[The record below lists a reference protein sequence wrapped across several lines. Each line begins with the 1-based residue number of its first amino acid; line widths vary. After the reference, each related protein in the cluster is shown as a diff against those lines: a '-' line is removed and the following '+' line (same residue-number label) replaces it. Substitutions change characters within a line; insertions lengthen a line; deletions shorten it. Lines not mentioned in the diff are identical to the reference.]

1 MALDSYEI
9 KFFAWCN
16 EGNHDKIW
24 GFVEFKNAPELNEM
38 QKRHPCWYPP
48 EPGSMYNFWGRRGK
62 TYSFKRHFGL
72 SGKQDLVT
80 LARKKTHPSG
90 DKEPY
95 RRIDVSEIEKVC
107 PGFIKEFEDQ
117 LLMAKFSNKV
127 KTDDTDNHSFI

>member
-24 GFVEFKNAPELNEM
+24 GYVEFKNAPEPAPGTRFYAW
-38 QKRHPCWYPP
+38 QRP
-48 EPGSMYNFWGRRGK
+48 EPGSLYNFWGRRGK
-62 TYSFKRHFGL
+62 TYTFKRHFGKWGL
-72 SGKQDLVT
+72 SDLET

-90 DKEPY
+90 NKEPY
-95 RRIDVSEIEKVC
+95 RRISIAEIEKVC

-127 KTDDTDNHSFI
+127 KTDDTENHSFF

>member
-16 EGNHDKIW
+16 EGTHDKIW
-24 GFVEFKNAPELNEM
+24 GYVEFKNAPTELNGRALYSWE
-38 QKRHPCWYPP
+38 K
-48 EPGSMYNFWGRRGK
+48 EPGSLYNFWGRRGK
-62 TYSFKRHFGL
+62 TYSFKRHFGNW
-72 SGKQDLVT
+72 GQADLVR

-95 RRIDVSEIEKVC
+95 RRILTNDIESVC
-107 PGFIKEFEDQ
+107 PGFIEEFESQ

>member
-24 GFVEFKNAPELNEM
+24 GYVEFKNG
-38 QKRHPCWYPP
+38 P
-48 EPGSMYNFWGRRGK
+48 EPTKYQKMYPSWNPPDPGSLYNFWGRRGK
-62 TYSFKRHFGL
+62 TYSFKRHFGRCGL
-72 SGKQDLVT
+72 EDLAG

-90 DKEPY
+90 DKTPY
-95 RRIDVSEIEKVC
+95 KRIAIADIEMIC

-127 KTDDTDNHSFI
+127 KTDDTENNSFI